1 MYRRTREHIDGHPCF
16 ASATGR
22 HLFRHPDLDQWH
34 LHPDPF
40 DPAET
45 NCTAYISA
53 FSGPVPTGT
62 RAWRVVAEAGGFVVA
77 DMTAREVDA
86 VAAAALE
93 AAREAAAAG
102 LAAAVAQV
110 A

>member
-1 MYRRTREHIDGHPCF
+1 VGSWSR
-16 ASATGR
+16 
-22 HLFRHPDLDQWH
+22 
-34 LHPDPF
+34 
-40 DPAET
+40 
-45 NCTAYISA
+45 
-53 FSGPVPTGT
+53 
-62 RAWRVVAEAGGFVVA
+62 
-77 DMTAREVDA
+77 TAREVDA